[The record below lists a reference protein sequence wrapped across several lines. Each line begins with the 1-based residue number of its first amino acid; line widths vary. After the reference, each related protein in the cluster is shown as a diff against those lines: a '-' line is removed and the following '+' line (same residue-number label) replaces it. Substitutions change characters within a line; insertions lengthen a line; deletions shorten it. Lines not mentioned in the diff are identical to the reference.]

1 MIRVAM
7 EATGI
12 RRDWKEVA
20 QMGFDTGNG
29 GRVRSYVTHAAMGGC
44 GPMIGIP
51 VESTNELLIMDE
63 AEPVQ
68 RAIDE
73 YACDLVDRGRY
84 RDSVLDAIENYR
96 VEGYQSP
103 QSYLECVTF
112 MDSATYHE
120 GQFLKELRDLAY
132 DAPEEVRTLFETSM
146 GSGTLWDDLALAN
159 YKGVDLMMES
169 ALEHSRVNVNLLL
182 ATKDE
187 MNRDLCSITDSF
199 GSAYGNTHPELL
211 EPQDLDN
218 ALSYL
223 VNQQGYSI
231 GDVYAALDDAMID
244 STFIQSVADEVD
256 NNSSESSS
264 CVCAL
269 IATNALTYIKMCEMA
284 GKMGGEIV
292 LPARD
297 CTIGIFDKDGGGG
310 SLLGIEPERDVV
322 IPSEL
327 LFDVQAEGAGGA
339 FRSGY
344 TVDAV
349 YGLVS
354 DAWRHSHELRES
366 TEPVRMEDLGA
377 VLASMRVSMD
387 GLSEAKAAEAALGDA
402 IDESTKE
409 VTR

>member
-1 MIRVAM
+1 MSVDAGLKYRNFL
-7 EATGI
+7 
-12 RRDWKEVA
+12 RDAVSELCNADGAYEVWWDLDE
-20 QMGFDTGNG
+20 Q
-29 GRVRSYVTHAAMGGC
+29 VR
-44 GPMIGIP
+44 P
-51 VESTNELLIMDE
+51 DE
-63 AEPVQ
+63 
-68 RAIDE
+68 
-73 YACDLVDRGRY
+73 
-84 RDSVLDAIENYR
+84 VLDAIENYR

-146 GSGTLWDDLALAN
+146 GSGALWDDLALAN

-199 GSAYGNTHPELL
+199 GSAYGNAHPELL

-244 STFIQSVADEVD
+244 SMFIQSVADEVD

-339 FRSGY
+339 FHSGY
-344 TVDAV
+344 TVDEV

-354 DAWRHSHELRES
+354 DAWRQSHELRES
-366 TEPVRMEDLGA
+366 TGPVQMEDLGA
-377 VLASMRVSMD
+377 VLAAMRVSMD
-387 GLSEAKAAEAALGDA
+387 ELREAKAAEAAGVGKSEVIPDDGRDA
-402 IDESTKE
+402 
-409 VTR
+409 R